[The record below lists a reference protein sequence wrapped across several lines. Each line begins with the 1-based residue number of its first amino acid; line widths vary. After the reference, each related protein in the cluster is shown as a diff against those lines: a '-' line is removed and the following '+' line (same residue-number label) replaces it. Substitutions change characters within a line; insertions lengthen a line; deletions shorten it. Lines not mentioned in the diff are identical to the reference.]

1 MHSFALVANMD
12 KQWSWNKVYF
22 PAILVVGIGMLTARC
37 EPTLLMAFLPQRM
50 EMLKLL
56 ILGLEPHLHLLI
68 LVQHCL
74 HQSQI
79 ILTPSE
85 LLADLTVLM
94 HAPLLVCD
102 ALNKCLP
109 TNTTPSTSGS
119 RHLQKSLVVA

>member
-1 MHSFALVANMD
+1 MEKQRQWLQWERIAVLRKTLRDEKEKVKVSRGKQTFALVANMD

-74 HQSQI
+74 HQSQT

-85 LLADLTVLM
+85 LLADLTF
-94 HAPLLVCD
+94 
-102 ALNKCLP
+102 
-109 TNTTPSTSGS
+109 
-119 RHLQKSLVVA
+119 